1 MNTLFFSRLRCVLVV
16 RHVWVA
22 IFFVGLL
29 SHSSVVLAKPEQESD
44 EAMKAAHG
52 RLTKL
57 LDETDD
63 LFYKTKTS
71 KNGQPFYTVIWESE
85 GETSKIILG
94 LKELGHYHGQY
105 FYAINAWAYVA
116 TSEEPMPPA
125 VIKAISTAND
135 TLLVGNFSCSQNFK
149 EVYANMSGI
158 LGDSTST
165 SGSGSIWMYCAY
177 LHSNRLKMKGLVDQ
191 AMAGAGR

>member
-1 MNTLFFSRLRCVLVV
+1 MDTLLFSRL
-16 RHVWVA
+16 HSVWVA
-22 IFFVGLL
+22 LFFVGLL
-29 SHSSVVLAKPEQESD
+29 SSHSSVAIAKPEQDSD
-44 EAMKAAHG
+44 EAMKAAHV

-63 LFYKTKTS
+63 LFYKTKTG
-71 KNGQPFYTVIWESE
+71 KNGLPFYTVVWESN

-105 FYAINAWAYVA
+105 IYAINAWAYVA

-149 EVYANMSGI
+149 EVYANMSGM
-158 LGDSTST
+158 LEDST
-165 SGSGSIWMYCAY
+165 SGSIWMYFAY

-191 AMAGAGR
+191 AMAGSGR